1 MKKEASFGIIPLR
14 KHRARWEVLLVQPHQ
29 GWWGIPKGHADANE
43 TDKEAAERELFEE
56 TGLTVANYLADV
68 PLQENYQFFL
78 GRQKIY
84 KTVTYYLAEVKGE
97 VILQAEEL
105 KGFKWVPLSSA
116 ATYATYKETQTI
128 LNKAKEWAKDL

>member
-14 KHRARWEVLLVQPHQ
+14 KHQSQWEVLLVQPHQ

-43 TDKEAAERELFEE
+43 TAKQAAERELFEE
-56 TGLTVANYLADV
+56 TGLTVANYLSDE
-68 PLQENYQFFL
+68 PLKEQYQFFL

-84 KTVTYYLAEVKGE
+84 KTVTYYLAEIKGE

-105 KGFKWVPLSSA
+105 KGFKWVPLSNA
-116 ATYATYKETQTI
+116 VAYATYKETQAI
-128 LNKAKEWAKDL
+128 LEKAKEWVKDL